1 MSIPENDQTS
11 KGSSR
16 YVRISVEVRRTMDAE
31 RIRASNLRMVI
42 DRELEA
48 KGIRDPSELA
58 AAFGLSAMKAERLLT
73 RRQWRLGDLAL
84 LEALAVRLG
93 VEVPN

>member
-1 MSIPENDQTS
+1 MSISDNGQTP
-11 KGSSR
+11 KGCSR
-16 YVRISVEVRRTMDAE
+16 YVRISVEVRRSMDAE
-31 RIRASNLRMVI
+31 RIKASNLRMAI

-58 AAFGLSAMKAERLLT
+58 ATFGLSAMKAERLLT
-73 RRQWRLGDLAL
+73 RRQWRLGDLVL
-84 LEALAVRLG
+84 LEAMAVRLG